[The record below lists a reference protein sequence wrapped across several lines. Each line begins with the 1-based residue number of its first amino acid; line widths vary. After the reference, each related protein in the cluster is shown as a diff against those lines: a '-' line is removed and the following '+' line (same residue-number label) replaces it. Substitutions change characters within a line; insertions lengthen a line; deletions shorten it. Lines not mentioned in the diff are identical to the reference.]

1 MAEKRRKDDKGRVL
15 RKGEYQRANGTY
27 AYDYK
32 NSLGK
37 RETVYAP
44 TLVEL
49 RKREDLI
56 TKDVLDG
63 IDTTSARLTVND
75 LYERW
80 KPIRAL
86 DVKAGILRER
96 TFYNYCY
103 MYEMF
108 VMPSFGLK
116 IAKDVTSPMVSAFYK
131 TLITERGLKPNSIAN
146 VHVPLTQVLDYGVD
160 SRILRYNPCH
170 GVMRR
175 IAAAYHRK
183 KTGLPPSKKALTIA
197 QEELFLD
204 CLKNKEKNRRW
215 YPSFAFMLKTGLR
228 VGEFTGLT
236 LPDIDRDLRQ
246 IDVNHTLVYYNTGG
260 YGCKGG
266 SVYSINDTKTPAG
279 MRILPMLDE
288 VDALLDE
295 EIERQRQDH
304 IRSRMVIDGY
314 RDFVFLNRFGD
325 VLNEGTLNKALK
337 RIIRDCNLEQMEKG
351 SDLLLP
357 NFSCHWLRHTFST
370 RMVESDLHDK
380 ARMYLMGH
388 ESLDTTDTIYTDAQP
403 EFLRREME
411 KMAA

>member
-1 MAEKRRKDDKGRVL
+1 MGTQRRKDDKGRVL
-15 RKGEYQRANGTY
+15 RKGEYQRSNGTY
-27 AYDYK
+27 AYTYK
-32 NSLGK
+32 DVVGK
-37 RETVYAP
+37 RRTLYAP
-44 TLVEL
+44 RLTEL
-49 RKREDLI
+49 REKEKEVAR
-56 TKDVLDG
+56 DVFDG
-63 IDTTSARLTVND
+63 ISSNAARTTIND
-75 LYERW
+75 LYRQW
-80 KPIRAL
+80 KAMRVL
-86 DVKAGILRER
+86 DVKAEILRAR
-96 TFYNYCY
+96 TFHNYCY

-108 VMPSFGLK
+108 VLPDFGCR
-116 IAKDVTSPMVSAFYK
+116 IARDLTSPMVSAFYK
-131 TLITERGLKPNSIAN
+131 TLITERGLKVNSLTN
-146 VHVPLTQVLDYGVD
+146 VHVPLTQVFDFGVE
-160 SRILRYNPCH
+160 SRILRYNPCN

-175 IAAAYHRK
+175 IAAAYRRK
-183 KTGLPPSKKALTIA
+183 DTGLPPSKKALRID

-204 CLKNKEKNRRW
+204 FLKSTKQNRRW

-236 LPDIDRDLRQ
+236 RLDIDRDLKE

-266 SVYSINDTKTPAG
+266 SMYAINDTKTPAG
-279 MRILPMLDE
+279 KRTLPLLGDVE
-288 VDALLDE
+288 ELLDE
-295 EIERQRQDH
+295 EIERQRRGH

-325 VLNEGTLNKALK
+325 VLNEGTLNKVLK
-337 RIIRDCNLEQMEKG
+337 RIIRDCNFEQMEKG

-370 RMVESDLHDK
+370 RMVERDLHGK

-411 KMAA
+411 KMTA

>member
-1 MAEKRRKDDKGRVL
+1 MAEQRRKDNKGRVL
-15 RKGEYQRANGTY
+15 RRGEYQRANGSY
-27 AYDYK
+27 AYEYK
-32 NSLGK
+32 STTGK
-37 RETVYAP
+37 RETIYAP

-49 RKREDLI
+49 RKKEDQV

-63 IDTTSARLTVND
+63 IDASSNRLIVND

-86 DVKAGILRER
+86 DVKAEILRER
-96 TFYNYCY
+96 TFHNYCY

-108 VMPSFGLK
+108 VMPDFGNK
-116 IAKDVTSPMVSAFYK
+116 VAKDVTSPMVSAFYK
-131 TLITERGLKPNSIAN
+131 TLITERGLKVNSIAN
-146 VHVPLTQVLDYGVD
+146 VHVPLTQVFDFGVD
-160 SRILRYNPCH
+160 SRVLRYNPCH

-175 IAAAYHRK
+175 IAAAYRRK
-183 KTGLPPSKKALTIA
+183 KKGLPPSKKALRIE

-204 CLKNKEKNRRW
+204 FLRSSEKNRRW
-215 YPSFAFMLKTGLR
+215 YPAFAFMLKTGLR
-228 VGEFTGLT
+228 VGELTGLT
-236 LPDIDRDLRQ
+236 RPDIDRYLHE

-266 SVYSINDTKTPAG
+266 SVYAINDTKTPAG
-279 MRILPMLDE
+279 MRTLP
-288 VDALLDE
+288 LLSETE
-295 EIERQRQDH
+295 ELLEEELERQRQDH

-337 RIIRDCNLEQMEKG
+337 RIIRDCNFQQMEKG

-357 NFSCHWLRHTFST
+357 NFSCHWLRHTFAT
-370 RMVESDLHDK
+370 RLVEHDVHDK

-411 KMAA
+411 KTAA

>member
-1 MAEKRRKDDKGRVL
+1 MAEKRRKDNKGRVP

-32 NSLGK
+32 NPLGK
-37 RETVYAP
+37 RETIYAP

-49 RKREDLI
+49 RERENLI

-63 IDTTSARLTVND
+63 IDTSSSRLTVND

-80 KPIRAL
+80 KPIWEL

-96 TFYNYCY
+96 MFHNYCY

-108 VMPSFGLK
+108 VMPDFGNK

-146 VHVPLTQVLDYGVD
+146 VHVPLTQVFDYGVD

-170 GVMRR
+170 GVFRR
-175 IAAAYHRK
+175 IAAAFHRK
-183 KTGLPPSKKALTIA
+183 KTGLPSSKKALRIE

-204 CLKNKEKNRRW
+204 FLRSTEKNRRW
-215 YPSFAFMLKTGLR
+215 YPAFAFMLKTGLR
-228 VGEFTGLT
+228 VGELTGLT
-236 LPDIDRDLRQ
+236 LPDIDRDLKQ
-246 IDVNHTLVYYNTGG
+246 IDVNHTLVYYNTEG

-266 SVYSINDTKTPAG
+266 SMYAINDTKTPAG
-279 MRILPMLDE
+279 MRILPMLDDVE
-288 VDALLDE
+288 DLLDE
-295 EIERQRQDH
+295 EIERQRADH

-337 RIIRDCNLEQMEKG
+337 RITAIATLSRWRRAATC
-351 SDLLLP
+351 
-357 NFSCHWLRHTFST
+357 SCRISAAIGCAT
-370 RMVESDLHDK
+370 RSRQGWWK
-380 ARMYLMGH
+380 AVF
-388 ESLDTTDTIYTDAQP
+388 TT
-403 EFLRREME
+403 RRECI
-411 KMAA
+411 